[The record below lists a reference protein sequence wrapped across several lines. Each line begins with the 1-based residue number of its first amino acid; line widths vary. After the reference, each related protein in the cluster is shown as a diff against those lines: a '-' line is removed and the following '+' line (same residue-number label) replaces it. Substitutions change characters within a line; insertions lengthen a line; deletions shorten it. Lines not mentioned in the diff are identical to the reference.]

1 MQAAPPWQAKKS
13 FKRIQNWQEWGMKI
27 RSKKEIVGILMQ
39 SSVSAPLYYTYG
51 DKKHVDI

>member
-1 MQAAPPWQAKKS
+1 MQAASPWQAKKS

-27 RSKKEIVGILMQ
+27 RSKEEIVGISMQ
-39 SSVSAPLYYTYG
+39 SSASALLYYTYG